1 MSGNDQLNNLNKK
14 SYKKPSSS
22 QLKHVSHNIS
32 PSILTI
38 TISASKLEEIF
49 KKFPKNVHGFHYVS
63 IDGPNRAK
71 VGLEILGGIAEI
83 TINFHDSVPDGT
95 VIFDFNSKTNTDSV
109 LTFSGYSKE
118 YLMTIYRCVPE
129 LDNFLN
135 DILNGKF
142 NDCFAADLVNP
153 VCEPRPTA
161 NSSII
166 DSKNKDIFDFLI
178 EHKLRYKFNLER
190 GSDEKFCIGIPKQYV
205 FKVTIG
211 YRKNCL
217 LKLYENY
224 VLKILQFL
232 NINPNVSID
241 GKNLGICVATSFNE
255 ISCPVILRHGP
266 KDKIKLMLV
275 LGNNYIC
282 FGDNHTVNLSYKC
295 SYELNTA
302 DLILGLMNLFEQV
315 DNYLKQ

>member
-14 SYKKPSSS
+14 SYKKPSCI

-63 IDGPNRAK
+63 INGPNRAK
-71 VGLEILGGIAEI
+71 LGLEILGGIAEI
-83 TINFHDSVPDGT
+83 TLDFHDSIPDGT

-109 LTFSGYSKE
+109 LTFSGYGKE
-118 YLMTIYRCVPE
+118 YLMKIYRCVPE

-135 DILNGKF
+135 DISNGKF

-178 EHKLRYKFNLER
+178 EHKLRHKFNLER
-190 GSDEKFCIGIPKQYV
+190 GSDEKYWIGIPEQYV
-205 FKVTIG
+205 FKVTVG
-211 YRKNCL
+211 RGKNCS
-217 LKLYENY
+217 LKLNGNY
-224 VLKILQFL
+224 VLKISRFL
-232 NINPNVSID
+232 DKRPDVSID
-241 GKNLGICVATSFNE
+241 GKNLGICVATSVDE
-255 ISCPVILRHGP
+255 ISHPVILRHGSY
-266 KDKIKLMLV
+266 DKIKLMLV
-275 LGNNYIC
+275 RGNNYIL
-282 FGDNHTVNLSYKC
+282 FGDNNTNTLSYKC

-302 DLILGLMNLFEQV
+302 ELILGLMNLFDRI
-315 DNYLKQ
+315 DNYRG